1 MRYLQD
7 GGFQRNPLMRLSLG
21 LTLVLLLGFWATNAA
36 MYFTRMGLTRASVAR
51 YYNGSEEDFTP
62 PRSAESMLET
72 SHMHLPM
79 MGMVLLFLTHL
90 AIFVPSSRRSKTA
103 VILAAFAGALAQ
115 EGGGWLVRFVS
126 PSLAA
131 VKIAG
136 FLALQGSILWLLAVL
151 ALFLWRAARAASAGA
166 PAPHAA
172 GERAPRPEPALA
184 RVSLEAGGR

>member
-36 MYFTRMGLTRASVAR
+36 MYFTRMGLTRASVTR

-90 AIFVPSSRRSKTA
+90 AIFVPASRRAKTA
-103 VILAAFAGALAQ
+103 VIVTAFAGALAQ

-126 PSLAA
+126 PALAP

-151 ALFLWRAARAASAGA
+151 ALFLWRAARGASA
-166 PAPHAA
+166 PAAHAA